1 MKARIPDLSS
11 TDKSTDGRLHLL
23 ATTLKEL
30 KDIPEFAIH
39 CSAETQRLMGDVT
52 ISAVSEYLN
61 KLSDSA
67 DGKDIA
73 HCLCKAF
80 HAYITLIAQLNKA
93 SDKEKYTKEICD
105 GLKHALELSTKLT
118 LKSYFT
124 NTLYE
129 PLLVFIKDT
138 GLSIFLVQIGMDF
151 GWTMDMGEILYSLM
165 YMCVLP
171 KEYNMYV
178 IGMIELMFDD
188 FDTIAYLEEN
198 KYYSTGIL
206 MKGLTPRK
214 YSVNGGVLMPM
225 ERSKYPFL
233 NDKMVYD
240 LVTARFINCS
250 KKEQVSFCYPN
261 TEQMSSRKISELQK
275 YLIQK
280 DYEMN
285 FQLCEFVYNMSTDFS
300 YMQTKVIY
308 EQKKADMN
316 RQLAEME
323 KEARNKY
330 RQKSAAPA
338 KQEVVYVDRTVVD
351 TSETDMLKSKLA
363 KYKTRIETLESTVRG
378 LERSQLEYT
387 KLQKENKMLQEYI
400 EAEELPET
408 ETEELSEEDIQIL
421 SKMKAHLVVPDIHSL
436 KQLRSI
442 LVNSTIVYV
451 AKDTMFKQEL
461 PSSYEVY
468 LFCIGMCSHK
478 SYYKWRNQVED
489 KNYTLCMTA
498 GIKKILRCLLD
509 AYKQE
514 A

>member
-1 MKARIPDLSS
+1 MKARIPDLSCA
-11 TDKSTDGRLHLL
+11 DKSTDGRLHLL
-23 ATTLKEL
+23 ATSLKDL
-30 KDIPEFAIH
+30 KDIPAFAIH
-39 CSAETQRLMGDVT
+39 CSAETQKFMGDITVSS
-52 ISAVSEYLN
+52 ISEYLN
-61 KLSDSA
+61 RLSKTE
-67 DGKDIA
+67 DGKEIA
-73 HCLCKAF
+73 HNLCKAF
-80 HAYITLIAQLNKA
+80 HAYITLIVQLNKS

-105 GLKHALELSTKLT
+105 GLKHALELSTRLT

-138 GLSIFLVQIGMDF
+138 GLSIFLVQLGIDF
-151 GWTMDMGEILYSLM
+151 GWTLDMGEILYALM
-165 YMCVLP
+165 YMCILP

-188 FDTIAYLEEN
+188 FNTVSYLEES
-198 KYYSTGIL
+198 KYYATTTL

-233 NDKMVYD
+233 DDKMVYD
-240 LVTARFINCS
+240 LVSTRFIDCS
-250 KKEQVSFCYPN
+250 KKEQVSFCYQD

-275 YLIQK
+275 YLVQR

-285 FQLCEFVYNMSTDFS
+285 FQLCEFVYTMSTDFS

-308 EQKKADMN
+308 EKKKADMD
-316 RQLAEME
+316 RQLAERE
-323 KEARNKY
+323 RETRNKY
-330 RQKSAAPA
+330 RQKNTSTT
-338 KQEVVYVDRTVVD
+338 KQEIVYVDRMVVD

-363 KYKTRIETLESTVRG
+363 KYKTRIETLESTVRE
-378 LERSQLEYT
+378 LERSQLEYAR
-387 KLQKENKMLQEYI
+387 LQKENRMLQEYM
-400 EAEELPET
+400 EAEESPEL
-408 ETEELSEEDIQIL
+408 ETEELSEEDIQTL
-421 SKMKAHLVVPDIHSL
+421 SKMKAHLVVPDTHSL

-442 LVNSTIVYV
+442 LVNSTIVYIS
-451 AKDTMFKQEL
+451 KDTMFKQEV